1 MTINIMNCFND
12 KIGVDIGELD
22 EIERIS
28 ILVLSGDEILRVTKK
43 DGSMIEE
50 DSDKHNRIMD
60 FYDGDYTIFDSLKG
74 KNRIEE
80 WEKRKDANE
89 WVM

>member
-1 MTINIMNCFND
+1 MTINIMNCFDD

-43 DGSMIEE
+43 DGSRIEE
-50 DSDKHNRIMD
+50 DSDRHNRTMS

-74 KNRIEE
+74 ENRIEE